1 MSIQEAVQE
10 FESMLE
16 QIAKYQSS
24 GNGSVEAFLREYEID
39 FEPSPAARPKV
50 QGLSSSTIIREIREG
65 RW

>member
-1 MSIQEAVQE
+1 MSPKETVRK

-16 QIAKYQSS
+16 QIAQYQTS
-24 GNGSVEAFLREYEID
+24 GNGSVEAFLKEYEIA

>member
-1 MSIQEAVQE
+1 MSLQEAVQE

-16 QIAKYQSS
+16 QIAKYQTS

-39 FEPSPAARPKV
+39 FEPSLAARPKV